1 MLSSAPRVAAV
12 ARTHDTRRKNA
23 APSRAAH
30 RFTYIF
36 GVPRAFFVLGIS
48 AMLSLFAHADVR
60 SLVNDGK
67 VTWSSNATV
76 IYLNADGTPAT
87 AAAYDHLVLK
97 FTDPTAAGS
106 FTIAD
111 GVKGA
116 ARVLLVGGGGA
127 GGSGGGTGNNR
138 GAGGGGGAGGF
149 LEVPT
154 VPLESDT
161 TYSITVGAGGEPQLA
176 ESKLPGGN
184 GASSLFQLGATTL
197 YEAFG
202 GGGGGAEC
210 DGIGGDNLGSGGG
223 GSREYVS
230 SSVSHVGGVCT
241 TGQGNNGGAGTRGQ
255 TAGGGGGAGEAGLDG
270 GDNGVA
276 TPAVNIG
283 GKGGDGRSSD
293 IICTN
298 GVSSVL
304 PLYYAGGGGGGTRSQ
319 TTEEK
324 LGPGGLGGGGRGAGG
339 NDFVALPGEP
349 NTGGGGGGGT
359 CTLTVSGENKSKA
372 GAAGGS
378 GIVIVRIT
386 QLVETQVALP
396 TINPIA
402 FDQNYHVALDFGIAY
417 TYVDDVNSVTN
428 ARDVGNYS
436 FKVKPGPG
444 LEWNEAAGYGT
455 DAKTINW
462 SITKRLLNKPE
473 AVTNLVYDGTNKI
486 GVTHDEELTKYCT
499 FDASSVTNAIN
510 AGDYTYSVSLKEPAN
525 TAWNDNTTDD
535 VDGSWAIAPQTVAVP
550 TPKTDLVYD
559 GNEKQGFDSLDY
571 EHYELTSGVTNATAG
586 GAHQFTFSLLGNG
599 SAVNYVWDTDPV
611 SSEPYSGEWTIAA
624 AENSV
629 TPPVLEGWRLGT
641 TPNVPTAT
649 ALYGDVR
656 YVYGLGESEADIT
669 EWISDATA
677 INVEG
682 VWTVK
687 AIVDPSANWNG
698 ASNSSQFTVWDDPVK
713 LFRDHVDIRVTPP
726 AGSSETFINFAA
738 LVKISE
744 DRFYGFEY
752 ARAGS
757 DGNKLMFL
765 DSNKNTLPFEVDTW
779 RTKGESLVWVL
790 IPELPPAGTT
800 ITMYW
805 NLKEGRTPPPN
816 NPEEV
821 WPFYSGVWHM
831 NESITSAQE
840 AATAPS
846 YDSTANKNNAT
857 PTKGANGNLGQMIST
872 TGFIG
877 NARVNS
883 SANPQTQGNRLQT
896 DRPQTFNGVF
906 TFSGWF
912 KMTAKNSYPRL
923 AGAKL
928 STIDGKG
935 WSVETAQNSSTSL
948 YVRGNGNSAFSD
960 VNVNDLLSWVYLTFV
975 YNNTTASVYSNGKFI
990 KSGTITKVEDTT
1002 QPLVFGGQ
1010 GAPSTGN
1017 NEYSFY
1023 GAYDEIRIT
1032 GQALSAQRIAAEY
1045 ATVVSNDFTVQG
1057 SAVSRDDVKRNYWVT
1072 LPSMD
1077 KTDWDITETPG
1088 VITNGGALA
1097 FCGVT
1102 NYIYSVYDPTRI
1114 FASTTDLT
1122 EVGYY
1127 RIVFLP
1133 DDSEGYEPISH
1144 TIEVHVVE
1152 GQPYTDIGGNGGDS
1166 GRVLLMNNHT
1176 KDPNA
1181 LDIDYQGWYDADNTE
1196 QIDGRKAFAGKSDTV
1211 TFWHHLNLAAP
1222 SATSYNLKHGTISAL
1237 YTKNYGSRLWHL
1249 DNCRHGNTFPTKDTD
1264 PLVDT
1269 QNYLSWKATYSRRI
1283 NAHNTLP
1290 GSRSTTGQLVMQNT
1304 TDAAV
1309 YSSCFTNGIGTIYFD
1324 TVNGWCRPDE
1334 DYENYKL
1341 VVEIATNTVEG
1352 LVPTDINSVT
1362 YTIEKDPDTE
1372 EVTAIITNWYGNL
1385 ENCWHAVPVIP
1396 YKRDGTANFEKGVKT
1411 EELTL
1416 DVANGGTMDN
1426 FFRVVVPLDI
1436 AGPVRFRIR
1445 RATADAGRPVDVSSF
1460 ILLDNII
1467 VSIPAMSA
1475 DLVSA
1480 GHYDEEKSGSQ
1491 TLGWELA
1498 TSVPYPSVDDTAN
1511 LITYAKPEFTLN
1523 VGDGSTP
1530 ETNKFFS
1537 SATMHYRWRYLNQT
1551 LDQEVSA
1558 WKNVALNPSDDFKA
1572 IGPLDLPRRPG
1583 DVEYWFEY
1591 RLQAPYYKYVDYSGA
1606 SNAAID
1612 YTEERGVLTNK
1623 LNDSSIA
1630 SGGSDWYFRIREG
1643 KSDYSGLDIV
1653 FRRGTSET
1661 AERVHM
1667 SLAEDHVWRGFV
1679 QTREDQP
1686 GTIKYRIEA
1695 LGRQTAE
1702 FAEYAAITNYW
1713 RCRIDNPSFP
1723 VSDSLEPGTV
1733 DSWSTLTLDAVTGY
1747 VMFQIDDS
1755 SLDSLALTV
1764 VHADYQDANGWSDAL
1779 GRRDSLG
1786 RGPIFVGTSTTN
1798 AYKVGVSPT
1807 KQTFADDFSGW
1818 GDMAVTTSS
1827 WTFVTGLTDI
1837 KSNHMYGRKTY
1848 ETFASDT
1855 NGLWEVGQ
1863 GQWIAKK
1870 YRDDRDNAGV
1880 ALQMEGY
1887 GKGYLQFTDA
1897 AKAPR
1902 GLESITFN
1910 ARLTQYIR
1918 FEDFAYYFG
1927 GDENILNLQNYTF
1940 VARTAFD
1947 LNANKNFT
1955 GNASLSVVAN
1965 YLPNKGCY
1973 EARWEWLGNNAT
1985 AQRGQRLC
1993 LYRWNVTSS
2002 GTKEPELIIARTN
2015 TTFNVEELTA
2025 LANNSNQRFTPLF
2038 ISVSNDAPNKCT
2050 YVVAGIRRCGVALG
2064 TNPIGTSALNT
2075 SNGRNANW
2083 FGVCFKDTDQ
2093 SKRLAKGSYGVL
2105 SANCPGVFARPEFSH
2120 TTQVTVG
2127 QFPGNGKL
2135 RDSFDSSSLSQVS
2148 NLQNIRN
2155 CVYEDLRDSEY
2166 PGWNIIP
2173 GRNSV
2178 TFTDNDVNAV
2188 IGSAPPQELL
2198 LYIGTAGRGDW
2209 GSTPYKR
2216 ITVDGFGGA
2225 TETVSLYTT
2234 KDCSVRLAVGSSS
2247 SDVAVDTVQLK
2258 QWRGGDWNGEDIKA
2272 EKIAP
2277 SWTTGGSGKFA
2288 PVFTNFIFTSC
2299 WTKNNDILMSA
2310 KRSNLETPC
2319 AIRSPL
2325 MDYMANDGRGGDGY
2339 HRGIGLG
2346 MISVGYKD
2354 AQPNASL
2361 LLQIATNAVD
2371 YTMVDTFDGSFS
2383 DSYWTTITNYNFAT
2397 MTEAQRTSGV
2407 LNTYLGLHSV
2417 TGMMRIVVNT
2427 NVINA
2432 VANVT
2437 DTTRFGDVTITSIS
2451 CNDEPPVDVHS
2462 WWGWNLRT
2470 VGGDRDSEKMML
2482 LDDFATAPGA
2492 AGLSLALNNSVDADY
2507 NISKIDV
2514 SDRESYIQHKP
2525 FVQTPTFTSNVVGE
2539 VSFKARKYASSDE
2552 PATVV
2557 LFGSKDASE
2566 TDDGTWE
2573 KIGAAV
2579 FTVTNDWYET
2589 YSYKTDPGQS
2599 YKAFRL
2605 AVVGILG
2612 IQEDVSGGGNA
2623 RIPGAADP
2631 PVRVLLDELFVSEA
2645 VRARMGFR
2653 NVGCF
2658 KSDMAGTDA
2667 VPNVPSTTEQPLCG
2681 EAWGV
2686 QCEIYGAQLASDID
2700 FEHTPQVR
2708 LHWFDQGVGGTV
2720 EGGVSPWG
2728 YDKWKGSSGH
2738 KSALL
2743 SPATDSSEG
2752 HYVYRSS
2759 QRTSPAAV
2767 IGASM
2772 GPPKYVQYTLEVI
2785 YYTKG
2790 STVPTTNWLSTT
2802 DWEIPSWYRPLDLNS
2817 SFGKG
2822 SSFAAYNILDNVAP
2836 GWAWINE
2843 VNVFG
2848 LFDDALQN
2856 TDADCQYVEI
2866 VQPPEAD
2873 ISGWSVRILDAQI
2886 DNKLVATNTL
2896 ATFGMGDLAGVK
2908 DAKWIDP
2915 TANKVFRVIA
2925 NQQAR
2930 DTGLLKYEDGTLDGV
2945 WHLENINLTNM
2956 SGDSL
2961 GNTEIT
2967 AYRPFAIQLVRSSG
2981 IVEHE
2986 IVAMGTNWWW
2996 DLPEF
3001 LARYH
3006 PTNSVNFLNANMAGS
3021 DFFYVGM
3028 DDDGG
3033 EPKSLGV
3040 FQNNGSVT
3048 NDWNNTMDKTPGS
3061 INKGNGIVQTIGDHP
3076 RPNPVNILV
3085 YMTVDGSHI
3094 LHSLDGGT
3102 TFTNEMFMLSVPK
3115 GSLHGTNVTYR
3126 VDPWYVVGSVTT
3138 NGTSAMGA
3146 LTPTVT
3152 TQPRQ
3157 YVLSGVGKGASN
3169 NVTVVAMAALDPR
3182 IVDLGI
3188 DDNNPYRDAIID
3200 WFEGGT
3206 DIYGNPFAD
3215 VDAGEIKLAQYCKM
3229 NGEYVRDM
3237 TLTEMY
3243 WLDLDPTA
3251 GDLALLGGMASVE
3264 PIQVPK
3270 LDGSGMQ
3277 ENVRM
3282 DVYMMF
3288 TNRNATLPAPAEH
3301 QWRGP
3306 NDKYTHW
3313 TPYVLRGLDPKSS
3326 SLDYDDAA
3334 GDWASETFKITARL
3348 LNSYTQEGNVA
3359 NQAPM
3364 RLFVFKPDSFTA
3376 EGISK
3381 VEIEDPSSYPPFV
3394 EWWKEYGPCGIV
3406 YFWSLD
3412 ERKRPKGVEIL
3423 KQENYY
3429 VH

>member
-1 MLSSAPRVAAV
+1 MTRSTTRIAALMFALACSFVCV
-12 ARTHDTRRKNA
+12 AR
-23 APSRAAH
+23 
-30 RFTYIF
+30 
-36 GVPRAFFVLGIS
+36 
-48 AMLSLFAHADVR
+48 ADVR

-97 FTDPTAAGS
+97 FTDTTTAGS
-106 FTIAD
+106 LTVDDSVRAN
-111 GVKGA
+111 
-116 ARVLLVGGGGA
+116 ARILVVGGGGA
-127 GGSGGGTGNNR
+127 GGSGGGGGNYR
-138 GAGGGGGAGGF
+138 GAGGGGGAGGY
-149 LEVPT
+149 LYDSSVVLT
-154 VPLESDT
+154 GGVYT
-161 TYSITVGAGGEPQLA
+161 AVVGAGGIAAAA
-176 ESKLPGGN
+176 ESKTVGGN
-184 GASSLFQLGATTL
+184 GQSSLFKSSTETL
-197 YEAFG
+197 LEAFG
-202 GGGGGAEC
+202 GGGGGAESN
-210 DGIGGDNLGSGGG
+210 GVGGDNLGSGGG
-223 GSREYVS
+223 GSRQYTTTGTN
-230 SSVSHVGGVCT
+230 HAGGICS
-241 TGQGNNGGAGTRGQ
+241 TGQGNNGGAGNQGR
-255 TAGGGGGAGEAGLDG
+255 TAGGGGGAG
-270 GDNGVA
+270 GV
-276 TPAVNIG
+276 
-283 GKGGDGRSSD
+283 GGDGTTANVGGAGGVGLQND
-293 IICTN
+293 IT
-298 GVSSVL
+298 GES
-304 PLYYAGGGGGGTRSQ
+304 LYYAGGGGGGT
-319 TTEEK
+319 K
-324 LGPGGLGGGGRGAGG
+324 GGDSDGIGRGGTGGGGNGG
-339 NDFVALPGEP
+339 GEP
-349 NTGGGGGGGT
+349 VPTAGALNTGGGGGGGT
-359 CTLTVSGENKSKA
+359 LDTA
-372 GAAGGS
+372 GANGGS
-378 GIVIVRIT
+378 GVVIVRIV

-396 TINPIA
+396 SVGPFT
-402 FDQNYHVALDFGIAY
+402 FDKSNHVALDFGIAY
-417 TYVDDVNSVTN
+417 TYVEGSGETN
-428 ARDVGNYS
+428 ATDVGNYS
-436 FKVKPGPG
+436 FRVTPGPD
-444 LEWNEAAGYGT
+444 LSWNAAAGGGT
-455 DAKTINW
+455 GERTINW

-473 AVTNLVYDGTNKI
+473 VVTNLFYDGTNKI

-510 AGDYTYSVSLKEPAN
+510 GGTYTYSVSLNDKDN
-525 TAWNDNTTDD
+525 TAWKDNTTDD
-535 VDGSWAIAPQTVAVP
+535 VNGSWTIAPQTVAVP

-571 EHYELTSGVTNATAG
+571 TRYELTAGVTNATAG
-586 GAHQFTFSLLGNG
+586 GAHQFEFSLLGNG

-611 SSEPYSGEWTIAA
+611 SSEPYSGEWIIAA
-624 AENSV
+624 AANSV
-629 TPPVLEGWRLGT
+629 TKPVLEGWRLGT

-649 ALYGDVR
+649 ALYGEVKYA
-656 YVYGLGESEADIT
+656 YVFGEDIGNVADWVYST
-669 EWISDATA
+669 SA
-677 INVEG
+677 INTDG
-682 VWTVK
+682 VWTVI
-687 AIVDPSANWNG
+687 AMVDATANWTG
-698 ASNSSQFTVWDDPVK
+698 ATNSSQFAMWDDPVK

-779 RTKGESLVWVL
+779 RTTGESLVWVL

-821 WPFYSGVWHM
+821 WPLYSGVWHL
-831 NESITSAQE
+831 NESIVSAQ
-840 AATAPS
+840 ASTALS
-846 YDSTANKNNAT
+846 YDSTTNKNNAT
-857 PTKGANGNLGQMIST
+857 PTKGGSGNLNQMVSRE
-872 TGFIG
+872 GRIG

-883 SANPQTQGNRLQT
+883 TVAPVTQGNRLQT
-896 DRPQTFNGVF
+896 ARTQAFNGVF

-912 KMTAKNSYPRL
+912 WMNARGSYPRFAGTK
-923 AGAKL
+923 AGA
-928 STIDGKG
+928 SGSADG
-935 WSVETAQNSSTSL
+935 WSVETKNGSSSLL
-948 YVRGNGNSAFSD
+948 YVRGNGGSTWDDNGNGIPVD
-960 VNVNDLLSWVYLTFV
+960 DMLNNWVYLTFV
-975 YNNTTASVYSNGKFI
+975 YNNNTAAIYSNGKI
-990 KSGTITKVEDTT
+990 SKTASITKVVDST
-1002 QPLVFGGQ
+1002 QPLSFGAHG
-1010 GAPSTGN
+1010 TGDEWSLN
-1017 NEYSFY
+1017 

-1057 SAVSRDDVKRNYWVT
+1057 SAVSRDDVKRNYWVS
-1072 LPSMD
+1072 LPAMD
-1077 KTDWDITETPG
+1077 KTDWDVTETPG
-1088 VITNGGALA
+1088 AITNAGQLA

-1102 NYIYSVYDPTRI
+1102 NYIYSVYDPTRT
-1114 FASTTDLT
+1114 FASTADLT

-1133 DDSEGYEPISH
+1133 DDSEGYEPLSY

-1152 GQPYTDIGGNGGDS
+1152 GQPYSDIVGNGGNS
-1166 GRVLLMNNHT
+1166 GRVLLMNNHIGE
-1176 KDPNA
+1176 PGHP
-1181 LDIDYQGWYDADNTE
+1181 DINYQGWFDADNAGAEDGSTPTYWHHE
-1196 QIDGRKAFAGKSDTV
+1196 NLDAPLQTGFNLKDGMESTLYAVDGR
-1211 TFWHHLNLAAP
+1211 
-1222 SATSYNLKHGTISAL
+1222 
-1237 YTKNYGSRLWHL
+1237 RLWHIVS
-1249 DNCRHGNTFPTKDTD
+1249 CRHGNTFPKNNKAD
-1264 PLVDT
+1264 LESL
-1269 QNYLSWKATYSRRI
+1269 QNYLPFDDTYANRI
-1283 NAHNTLP
+1283 TEHDEDRPANRA
-1290 GSRSTTGQLVMQNT
+1290 TTGQLVMQNT
-1304 TDAAV
+1304 TDAVV

-1324 TVNGWCRPDE
+1324 AVNGWTPLTDE
-1334 DYENYKL
+1334 ERGYYNL

-1352 LVPTDINSVT
+1352 LIPTDINCVT
-1362 YTIEKDPDTE
+1362 YTIEKDPETE
-1372 EVTAIITNWYGNL
+1372 EVTEIITNWYGNL

-1396 YKRDGTANFEKGVKT
+1396 YKRDGTTNFEKGVKT
-1411 EELTL
+1411 EELML
-1416 DVANGGTMDN
+1416 DVENGGTMDN

-1445 RATADAGRPVDVSSF
+1445 RSSIDSRYGADVSAF

-1467 VSIPAMSA
+1467 ASVPAMSA

-1480 GHYDEEKSGSQ
+1480 GHYDEEKSGPQ
-1491 TLGWELA
+1491 VLGWELA
-1498 TSVPYPSVDDTAN
+1498 TSVPYPSVGDTAN
-1511 LITYAKPEFTLN
+1511 IVPYAKPEFTLN

-1530 ETNKFFS
+1530 DTNTFFS

-1551 LDQEVSA
+1551 LGQEVSA
-1558 WKNVALNPSDDFKA
+1558 WKDIALNPSDNFKA
-1572 IGPLDLPRRPG
+1572 IGPLDLPSRPG
-1583 DVEYWFEY
+1583 DVEYWFDY

-1606 SNAAID
+1606 SNASID

-1623 LNDSSIA
+1623 LNDASIA
-1630 SGGSDWYFRIREG
+1630 SGGSDWYFRIRDG
-1643 KSDYSGLDIV
+1643 KSDYAGLDIV
-1653 FRRGTSET
+1653 FRRGTSEL

-1679 QTREDQP
+1679 QTKEDQT

-1695 LGRQTAE
+1695 LGRQTE
-1702 FAEYAAITNYW
+1702 PFAEYAATTNYW
-1713 RCRIDNPSFP
+1713 RCRVENPSFP

-1747 VMFQIDDS
+1747 VMFQIDDTS
-1755 SLDSLALTV
+1755 SDSMALTV

-1779 GRRDSLG
+1779 DRKDSLG

-1798 AYKVGVSPT
+1798 AYKVGVSPK
-1807 KQTFADDFSGW
+1807 KQTFDDDFSGW
-1818 GDMAVTTSS
+1818 GDMAVTNES

-1837 KSNHMYGRKTY
+1837 KPNHMYGRKTY

-1855 NGLWEVGQ
+1855 NGLWDVGQ

-1902 GLESITFN
+1902 GLESISLN

-1927 GDENILNLQNYTF
+1927 GNENILNLQNYTF

-1947 LNANKNFT
+1947 LNKNKDFT

-1973 EARWEWLGNNAT
+1973 EARWEWLGNNNT
-1985 AQRGQRLC
+1985 YAQRGQRLC
-1993 LYRWNVTSS
+1993 LYRWNVTAS

-2015 TTFNVEELTA
+2015 GVFHVEELTS
-2025 LANNSNQRFTPLF
+2025 LANSSSERFAPLF
-2038 ISVSNDAPNKCT
+2038 ISVSNDVPNKCT
-2050 YVVAGIRRCGVALG
+2050 WVTAGIRRCGVALG
-2064 TNPIGTSALNT
+2064 TKPIGTSALNT

-2093 SKRLAKGSYGVL
+2093 AKRLAKGSYGVL

-2120 TTQVTVG
+2120 TTQIVT
-2127 QFPGNGKL
+2127 PAANKPNK
-2135 RDSFDSSSLSQVS
+2135 DSFENQTLSQVS
-2148 NLQNIRN
+2148 NLQNIKN
-2155 CVYEDLRDSEY
+2155 CADQDLVDSTTKEVLEY
-2166 PGWNIIP
+2166 PGWNIVP

-2178 TFTDNDVNAV
+2178 TYTSTDVNAV

-2198 LYIGTAGRGDW
+2198 LYLGTAGRGDW

-2225 TETVSLYTT
+2225 TETVPLYST
-2234 KDCSVRLAVGSSS
+2234 KDCSVRIAVGSAS
-2247 SDVAVDTVQLK
+2247 SDVAVDTVQLR
-2258 QWRGGDWNGEDIKA
+2258 QWRGGDWNGSDVLA
-2272 EKIAP
+2272 EPGVAP
-2277 SWTTGGSGKFA
+2277 SWARASLDKQSPF
-2288 PVFTNFIFTSC
+2288 FTNYVFTSC
-2299 WTKNNDILMSA
+2299 WTKDHDILMSA
-2310 KRSNLETPC
+2310 KRSNFETPC
-2319 AIRSPL
+2319 AIRAPL

-2339 HRGIGLG
+2339 HRGVGLG
-2346 MISVGYKD
+2346 MISIGYKN
-2354 AQPNASL
+2354 AQSNASL

-2371 YTMVDTFDGSFS
+2371 YTMVDTFDKSFS
-2383 DSYWTTITNYNFAT
+2383 DNYWTTITNYNFAT
-2397 MTEAQRTSGV
+2397 MTEAQRSSGV

-2573 KIGAAV
+2573 KIGNAV

-2589 YSYKTDPGQS
+2589 YSYKTDPGES

-2612 IQEDVSGGGNA
+2612 IQEDISGGGNA

-2631 PVRVLLDELFVSEA
+2631 PVRVLLDQLFVSEA
-2645 VRARMGFR
+2645 VRARMGFK

-2658 KSDMAGTDA
+2658 KSDMAGTTE
-2667 VPNVPSTTEQPLCG
+2667 VPGVPGTGEQPLCG

-2700 FEHTPQVR
+2700 FDRKPRVR
-2708 LHWFDQGVGGTV
+2708 LHWFDESKTGSV

-2728 YDKWKGSSGH
+2728 YEKWKDSSGH
-2738 KSALL
+2738 KSAWLTQT
-2743 SPATDSSEG
+2743 TDSTDG

-2759 QRTSPAAV
+2759 QRTSPEAV
-2767 IGASM
+2767 VGASM
-2772 GPPKYVQYTLEVI
+2772 NPPRYVQYTLEVV

-2790 STVPTTNWLSTT
+2790 STVPTTNWLSAA
-2802 DWEIPSWYRPLDLNS
+2802 DWEIPSWYRPLDFNS
-2817 SFGKG
+2817 SLGKG
-2822 SSFAAYNILDNVAP
+2822 ASFAAYNILDNVAP

-2848 LFDDALQN
+2848 LFDDSLVN
-2856 TDADCQYVEI
+2856 TDAECQYIEI

-2873 ISGWSVRILDAQI
+2873 ISGWYVRFLDAQK
-2886 DNKLVATNTL
+2886 DNNIVVTNTL
-2896 ATFGMGDLAGVK
+2896 ATFGMDDLTGLK

-2930 DTGLLKYEDGTLDGV
+2930 TTGKLKYEDGTLDGV
-2945 WHLENINLTNM
+2945 WHIEDNRLTNM
-2956 SGDSL
+2956 SGDKS

-2967 AYRPFAIQLVRSSG
+2967 AYVPFAIQLVRSSG

-2996 DLPEF
+2996 DLPTY

-3006 PTNSVNFLNANMAGS
+3006 PTNTVNFLNSHMPRT
-3021 DFFYVGM
+3021 DFFYVGV

-3033 EPKSLGV
+3033 EPCSLGV
-3040 FQNNGSVT
+3040 FQNNGSTT
-3048 NDWNNTMDKTPGS
+3048 NDWNNTMDKTPGR
-3061 INKGNGIVQTIGDHP
+3061 INSGNGIVQTIGDHP

-3094 LHSLDGGT
+3094 LQSLDGGD
-3102 TFTNEMFMLSVPK
+3102 FTNEMFMLSVPK
-3115 GSLHGTNVTYR
+3115 GSLNGTNVTYC

-3138 NGTSAMGA
+3138 NGVSAIDS
-3146 LTPTVT
+3146 LTPTIT

-3157 YVLSGVGKGASN
+3157 YVLTGVGKGASN
-3169 NVTVVAMAALDPR
+3169 NVTVVAMAAPDPR
-3182 IVDLGI
+3182 IAEFGVDE
-3188 DDNNPYRDAIID
+3188 DNEYRDAIVD
-3200 WFEGGT
+3200 WLEGGT
-3206 DIYGNPFAD
+3206 DLFGNPFAD
-3215 VDAGEIKLAQYCKM
+3215 IAGGEIKLAEFRTM
-3229 NGEYVRDM
+3229 NNTFVTNM

-3243 WLDLDPTA
+3243 WLDMDPTA
-3251 GDLALLGGMASVE
+3251 GGLALLGGSIMPPPGESDIE
-3264 PIQVPK
+3264 HKITRP
-3270 LDGSGMQ
+3270 DGSVST
-3277 ENVRM
+3277 NIRM
-3282 DVYMMF
+3282 AVYMMI
-3288 TNRNATLPAPAEH
+3288 TNRNVALPAPAEH
-3301 QWRGP
+3301 KWRGP

-3313 TPYVLRGLDPKSS
+3313 TPYVIRGREPKSNS
-3326 SLDYDDAA
+3326 VDYDDAP
-3334 GDWASETFKITARL
+3334 GDWASVTFKPTGRL
-3348 LNSYTQEGNVA
+3348 LNNYTSPTDVSNWE
-3359 NQAPM
+3359 PL
-3364 RLFVFKPDSFTA
+3364 RLFVFQPESFTE
-3376 EGISK
+3376 EGLSRI
-3381 VEIEDPSSYPPFV
+3381 EIEDPFSFKPFV
-3394 EWWKEYGPCGIV
+3394 DWWNKNGPCGIG
-3406 YFWSLD
+3406 YFWSID
-3412 ERKRPKGVEIL
+3412 TRQRQMGVEIL
-3423 KQENYY
+3423 RQRNYY
-3429 VH
+3429 GE

>member
-1 MLSSAPRVAAV
+1 MLSRSPRIAAV
-12 ARTHDTRRKNA
+12 AQTHDTRRKSA

-30 RFTYIF
+30 PLTYIF
-36 GVPRAFFVLGIS
+36 DMPRTLFVLGIS
-48 AMLSLFAHADVR
+48 AMLSLFARADVR

-67 VTWSSNATV
+67 VTWTGGPTV
-76 IYLNADGTPAT
+76 IYLNADGTTAT
-87 AAAYDHLVLK
+87 ADAYDHLVLK
-97 FTDPTAAGS
+97 FTDTTAAGS

-116 ARVLLVGGGGA
+116 ARVLIVGGGGA
-127 GGSGGGTGNNR
+127 GGTSKTTTTGV
-138 GAGGGGGAGGF
+138 GGGGGAGGF
-149 LEVPT
+149 IDTDIVLDSRAGEV
-154 VPLESDT
+154 
-161 TYSITVGAGGEPQLA
+161 TYAVVVGAGGAAADDSETLA
-176 ESKLPGGN
+176 VGENGLPSSFGTDPNLVALGGGGGGAQSVGNNGASGGGGSYASGTCNGGTGDPGQGHDGGN
-184 GASSLFQLGATTL
+184 GRGAQ
-197 YEAFG
+197 FG
-202 GGGGGAEC
+202 GGGGGA
-210 DGIGGDNLGSGGG
+210 
-223 GSREYVS
+223 
-230 SSVSHVGGVCT
+230 
-241 TGQGNNGGAGTRGQ
+241 GGAGGKTTNANGPGL
-255 TAGGGGGAGEAGLDG
+255 GGVGL
-270 GDNGVA
+270 A
-276 TPAVNIG
+276 
-283 GKGGDGRSSD
+283 SD
-293 IICTN
+293 ILLNETGNAI
-298 GVSSVL
+298 
-304 PLYYAGGGGGGTRSQ
+304 YYAGGGSGGSAVEDMTVNPGT
-319 TTEEK
+319 
-324 LGPGGLGGGGRGAGG
+324 GGGGRGAGG
-339 NDFVALPGEP
+339 DEDAAGNGVNGL
-349 NTGGGGGGGT
+349 GGGGGGGGNA
-359 CTLTVSGENKSKA
+359 CVG
-372 GAAGGS
+372 GAGGS
-378 GIVIVRIT
+378 GVVIVRIT
-386 QLVETQVALP
+386 QLVTTQVALP
-396 TINPIA
+396 TISPIT
-402 FDQNYHVALDFGIAY
+402 FDKSNHVALDFGIAY
-417 TYVDDVNSVTN
+417 TYVSGDTN
-428 ARDVGNYS
+428 ATAVGNYS
-436 FKVKPGPG
+436 FVVTPGPD
-444 LEWNEAAGYGT
+444 LSWNADAGGGT
-455 DAKTINW
+455 GEKTINW
-462 SITKRLLNKPE
+462 SIIKRLLNKPE

-486 GVTHDEELTKYCT
+486 GVTHDEDLTKYCT

-525 TAWNDNTTDD
+525 TEWNDNTTDD
-535 VDGSWAIAPQTVAVP
+535 VNGSWTIAPQKVAVP

-571 EHYELTSGVTNATAG
+571 EHYELTAGVTNATAG
-586 GAHQFTFSLLGNG
+586 GAHQFEFSLLGNG

-611 SSEPYSGEWTIAA
+611 SSEPYSGEWIIAA

-629 TPPVLEGWRLGT
+629 TKPVLEGWRLGT
-641 TPNVPTAT
+641 TPNVPNAT
-649 ALYGDVR
+649 ALYGEVKYA
-656 YVYGLGESEADIT
+656 YVFGEDIGNVADWVYST
-669 EWISDATA
+669 SA
-677 INVEG
+677 INTDG
-682 VWTVK
+682 VWTVI
-687 AIVDPSANWNG
+687 AMVDATANWTG
-698 ASNSSQFTVWDDPVK
+698 ATNSSQFAMWDDPVK

-779 RTKGESLVWVL
+779 RTTGESLVWVL

-831 NESITSAQE
+831 NETITTAQ
-840 AATAPS
+840 ASTAPS

-857 PTKGANGNLGQMIST
+857 PTKGSNANANLNQMVST

-883 SANPQTQGNRLQT
+883 SANPLTQGNRLQT
-896 DRPQTFNGVF
+896 ATPQVFNGVF

-912 KMTAKNSYPRL
+912 KMNAKGSYPRV

-948 YVRGNGNSAFSD
+948 YIRGNGDSSISGITVD
-960 VNVNDLLSWVYLTFV
+960 DLLSWVYLTFV

-990 KSGTITKVEDTT
+990 KSGTIKKVEDTT
-1002 QPLVFGGQ
+1002 QPLVFGAQ

-1017 NEYSFY
+1017 NEYSFN

-1032 GQALSAQRIAAEY
+1032 GQALSDARIAAEY

-1057 SAVSRDDVKRNYWVT
+1057 SAVSRDDIKRDYWVS
-1072 LPSMD
+1072 LPAMD
-1077 KTDWDITETPG
+1077 KTDWDVSETPG
-1088 VITNGGALA
+1088 VITNAGKLA
-1097 FCGVT
+1097 FGSVS
-1102 NYIYSVYDPTRI
+1102 NYIYSVYEPTRT
-1114 FASTTDLT
+1114 FASTADLT

-1133 DDSEGYEPISH
+1133 DDTEGYEPISH

-1166 GRVLLMNNHT
+1166 GRVLLMNDDANEIC
-1176 KDPNA
+1176 PIEN
-1181 LDIDYQGWYDADNTE
+1181 QGDDSTA
-1196 QIDGRKAFAGKSDTV
+1196 KSRS
-1211 TFWHHLNLAAP
+1211 TFWQFLNNDG
-1222 SATSYNLKHGTISAL
+1222 SALPYNLGKGTETILWKKQYSE
-1237 YTKNYGSRLWHL
+1237 KLWHL
-1249 DNCRHGNTFPTKDTD
+1249 IDCRHGNTNPQEAAGVKDINGNVIPD
-1264 PLVDT
+1264 DYSDSPAQLIDQ
-1269 QNYLSWKATYSRRI
+1269 QNYLPYSVNAFAFNDKDTGADPSTAGQIVMRNIEDAT
-1283 NAHNTLP
+1283 
-1290 GSRSTTGQLVMQNT
+1290 
-1304 TDAAV
+1304 V
-1309 YSSCFTNGIGTIYFD
+1309 YSCCFTNGIGTVYFD
-1324 TVNGWCRPDE
+1324 AVNGWCRSDE
-1334 DYENYKL
+1334 EEYENYKL

-1352 LVPTDINSVT
+1352 LVPTDINCVT

-1411 EELTL
+1411 EELML
-1416 DVANGGTMDN
+1416 DVQNGGTMDN

-1445 RATADAGRPVDVSSF
+1445 RTTRVPSSSFDVDEGGF

-1467 VSIPAMSA
+1467 ASIPAMSA

-1480 GHYDEEKSGSQ
+1480 GHYDEKKSGSQ

-1498 TSVPYPSVDDTAN
+1498 TSVPYPSVDDVAN
-1511 LITYAKPEFTLN
+1511 IVAYAKPEFTLN

-1530 ETNKFFS
+1530 DTNTFFS

-1551 LDQEVSA
+1551 LSQEVSA
-1558 WKNVALNPSDDFKA
+1558 WKDIALNPSDNFKA
-1572 IGPLDLPRRPG
+1572 IGPLDLPSRPG

-1606 SNAAID
+1606 TNAEID

-1623 LNDSSIA
+1623 LNDASIA
-1630 SGGSDWYFRIREG
+1630 SGGSDWYFRIRDG

-1667 SLAEDHVWRGFV
+1667 SLAEDHVWRGFL
-1679 QTREDQP
+1679 QTKEDQT

-1695 LGRQTAE
+1695 LGRQTE
-1702 FAEYAAITNYW
+1702 PFAEYAAITNYW
-1713 RCRIDNPSFP
+1713 RCRVEDPSFP
-1723 VSDSLEPGTV
+1723 VSDSLEPGTA

-1755 SLDSLALTV
+1755 SQDSMALTV

-1779 GRRDSLG
+1779 GRKDSLG

-1807 KQTFADDFSGW
+1807 KQTFDDDFSSW
-1818 GDMAVTTSS
+1818 GDMMVTNAS
-1827 WTFVTGLTDI
+1827 WIFTTGLTDI
-1837 KSNHMYGRKTY
+1837 RSQSMHGRKAY

-1863 GQWIAKK
+1863 GMWVAKK
-1870 YRDDRDNAGV
+1870 YSDDRANAGV
-1880 ALQMEGY
+1880 ALQMEGN
-1887 GKGYLQFTDA
+1887 GKGFLQFTDA
-1897 AKAPR
+1897 DKAPR
-1902 GLESITFN
+1902 GLESLSFN
-1910 ARLTQYIR
+1910 ARLGQFVR
-1918 FEDFAYYFG
+1918 FDDFAYYYG
-1927 GDENILNLQNYTF
+1927 ENILNISNYTF
-1940 VARTAFD
+1940 MARVAFD
-1947 LNANKNFT
+1947 LNKNAGFS
-1955 GNASLSVVAN
+1955 GDASLSLVAN
-1965 YLPNKGCY
+1965 YLPSKGCY
-1973 EARWEWLGNNAT
+1973 EARWEWLGNNNT
-1985 AQRGQRLC
+1985 AKRGQRIC
-1993 LYRWNVTSS
+1993 LYRWNVTPS
-2002 GTKEPELIIARTN
+2002 GTKKATLIMARTN
-2015 TTFNVEELTA
+2015 TVFDVNDKVSEVTA
-2025 LANNSNQRFTPLF
+2025 LNSSQLFQPMF
-2038 ISVSNDAPNKCT
+2038 ISVSNDVSST
-2050 YVVAGIRRCGVALG
+2050 YVVVAVRRTGSLLG
-2064 TNPIGTSALNT
+2064 TSPLGSSGNPK
-2075 SNGRNANW
+2075 W
-2083 FGVCFKDTDQ
+2083 FGVCCRDT
-2093 SKRLAKGSYGVL
+2093 SANRLTRGSYGVL
-2105 SANCPGVFARPEFSH
+2105 SANCDGVFAHPEFSH
-2120 TTQVTVG
+2120 TTVYINNKATDTFG
-2127 QFPGNGKL
+2127 E
-2135 RDSFDSSSLSQVS
+2135 STLSAAD
-2148 NLQNIRN
+2148 NLQNIKN
-2155 CVYEDLRDSEY
+2155 CARDDLQNAEY
-2166 PGWNIIP
+2166 PNWNIIP
-2173 GRNSV
+2173 GRM
-2178 TFTDNDVNAV
+2178 TTTYTDTSVNAV
-2188 IGSAPPQELL
+2188 MSSPLAQDLQIYL
-2198 LYIGTAGRGDW
+2198 GTAGRTDW
-2209 GSTPYKR
+2209 GSTPYKT
-2216 ITVDGFGGA
+2216 IALDSFGG
-2225 TETVSLYTT
+2225 SSFDIPLYTT
-2234 KDCSVRLAVGSSS
+2234 KDCSVRFAVAGTIE
-2247 SDVAVDTVQLK
+2247 DVRTDVVVDTVQLK
-2258 QWRGGDWNGEDIKA
+2258 QWRGGDWNGKDVLTEPGV
-2272 EKIAP
+2272 AP
-2277 SWTTGGSGKFA
+2277 SWASASSDKQA
-2288 PVFTNFIFTSC
+2288 PFFTNFVFTSC
-2299 WTKNNDILMSA
+2299 WTKNHDILMSA
-2310 KRSNLETPC
+2310 KRSNLEKPC

-2325 MDYMANDGRGGDGY
+2325 MDYTANDGRGGDGY
-2339 HRGIGLG
+2339 RRGIGLG
-2346 MISVGYKD
+2346 MISVGYKN

-2371 YTMVDTFDGSFS
+2371 WSMVDTFDGSFS
-2383 DSYWTTITNYNFAT
+2383 ESYWTTITNYNFAT
-2397 MTEAQRTSGV
+2397 MTETQRSSGV

-2417 TGMMRIVVNT
+2417 TGMVRLVVNT

-2437 DTTRFGDVTITSIS
+2437 DTTKFGEVTITSIVCS
-2451 CNDEPPVDVHS
+2451 DEPPVDVHS

-2470 VGGDRDSEKMML
+2470 VGGDRDSERMML

-2492 AGLSLALNNSVDADY
+2492 AGLSLALNNSVDVDY
-2507 NISKIDV
+2507 NISRIDV

-2573 KIGAAV
+2573 KIGTAV

-2589 YSYKTDPGQS
+2589 YSYKTDPGES

-2605 AVVGILG
+2605 AVVGVLG

-2631 PVRVLLDELFVSEA
+2631 PVRVLLDQLFVSEA

-2658 KSDMAGTDA
+2658 KSDMAGTTE
-2667 VPNVPSTTEQPLCG
+2667 VPGVPSTTEQPLCG

-2700 FEHTPQVR
+2700 FDRKPRVR
-2708 LHWFDQGVGGTV
+2708 LHWFDQGKSGSV

-2728 YDKWKGSSGH
+2728 YEKWKDSSGH
-2738 KSALL
+2738 KSAWLTQT
-2743 SPATDSSEG
+2743 TDSTDG

-2759 QRTSPAAV
+2759 QRTSPEAV
-2767 IGASM
+2767 VGASM
-2772 GPPKYVQYTLEVI
+2772 NPPTYVQYTLEVV

-2790 STVPTTNWLSTT
+2790 STVPTTNWLSMA
-2802 DWEIPSWYRPLDLNS
+2802 DWQTPSWYRPLDFNS
-2817 SFGKG
+2817 SLGKG
-2822 SSFAAYNILDNVAP
+2822 ASFAAYNILDNVAP

-2848 LFDDALQN
+2848 LFDAALQN
-2856 TDADCQYVEI
+2856 SDADCQYVEI

-2896 ATFGMGDLAGVK
+2896 ATFGMGDLAGIK

-2915 TANKVFRVIA
+2915 NANKVFRVIA

-2930 DTGLLKYEDGTLDGV
+2930 DTGRLKYEDGTLDGV

-2961 GNTEIT
+2961 GNTEI
-2967 AYRPFAIQLVRSSG
+2967 ASYRPFALQLVRSSG

-2996 DLPEF
+2996 DLPEY

-3006 PTNSVNFLNANMAGS
+3006 PTNSVNFLNANMAGA

-3033 EPKSLGV
+3033 ESNSLGV

-3048 NDWNNTMDKTPGS
+3048 NDWNNTMTNTPGR
-3061 INKGNGIVQTIGDHP
+3061 INSGNGIVQTIGDHP

-3094 LHSLDGGT
+3094 LHSLDGGD
-3102 TFTNEMFMLSVPK
+3102 FTNEMFMLSVPK

-3138 NGTSAMGA
+3138 NGTSAIGA

-3169 NVTVVAMAALDPR
+3169 NVTVVAMAAPDPR
-3182 IVDLGI
+3182 IAELGVDE
-3188 DDNNPYRDAIID
+3188 NNPYRDAIVD
-3200 WFEGGT
+3200 WLEGGT
-3206 DIYGNPFAD
+3206 DIYGNPFSG
-3215 VDAGEIKLAQYCKM
+3215 VEEGEIKLAQYCKM
-3229 NGEYVRDM
+3229 DGEFYRDM

-3270 LDGSGMQ
+3270 RDGSGMQ

-3282 DVYMMF
+3282 SVYMMI

-3301 QWRGP
+3301 HSRGP

-3394 EWWKEYGPCGIV
+3394 EWWNEYGPCGIV